1 MAAKKKASAKKRKAT
16 TADPAVAVALE
27 KWRATR
33 EPADAD
39 AVEAIAARGHGDFTL
54 NKELASIARTSG
66 GLPAVVER
74 MTSVGDLD
82 DDPRLTTAIV
92 GWLHE
97 ARWPGSGAA
106 PGWTAMFE
114 RLVALRDARAIA
126 PLCAMARELPPFL
139 GAKHRAWMTTE
150 IARTANAIEQVAPP
164 TTPVQSIALA
174 PRGPTRDALS
184 IVQRVFDSP
193 DDDDVRRVVADELL
207 EHGEPWGE
215 FIQLQFAG
223 EKKAADALVKKHVA
237 TFAGPL
243 AKIAKSDSREF
254 ARGFLVRVLTNASM
268 VPRPAW
274 EAAATTP
281 YWSTVSRIEIDMS
294 TTPKWWL
301 PELMKNPALRRLR
314 EVCFN
319 LYYEPEISLS
329 RDDAS
334 APWRVVA
341 AGNIPEPWLRFF
353 RDFVTALPP
362 EEQARIE
369 VAPLPAPKRDILL
382 EALEKAR
389 G

>member
-1 MAAKKKASAKKRKAT
+1 MAAKKRSAKKPV
-16 TADPAVAVALE
+16 TANSALA

-33 EPADAD
+33 DPADAEAVLAD
-39 AVEAIAARGHGDFTL
+39 AELTKQLAEIGRTGGGPAAV
-54 NKELASIARTSG
+54 A
-66 GLPAVVER
+66 ER
-74 MTSVGDLD
+74 MKSVRQLE
-82 DDPRLTTAIV
+82 DDPHLTTAIV

-114 RLVALRDARAIA
+114 RLVTLRDARAIA

-139 GAKHRAWMTTE
+139 GQKHRAWMIAE
-150 IARTANAIEQVAPP
+150 IAKTANAIEQVAPR
-164 TTPVQSIALA
+164 TTSVQSIALA

-184 IVQRVFDSP
+184 IVQRVFDAP

-254 ARGFLVRVLTNASM
+254 EKGFLVRVLTNASM

-274 EAAATTP
+274 EAAATTA
-281 YWSTVSRIEIDMS
+281 YWSTVTRVEVDMTS
-294 TTPKWWL
+294 TPKWWL
-301 PELMKNPALRRLR
+301 PELMKNPAVRRLR
-314 EVCFN
+314 ELCFN
-319 LYYEPEISLS
+319 RYYEPYISLARNS
-329 RDDAS
+329 AS
-334 APWRVVA
+334 
-341 AGNIPEPWLRFF
+341 EPWVLGQVKTDAPAYLRWLDMVPFQGT
-353 RDFVTALPP
+353 V
-362 EEQARIE
+362 
-369 VAPLPAPKRDILL
+369 PAS
-382 EALEKAR
+382 
-389 G
+389 